1 MVVFQA
7 LTWES
12 RDTDDEHM
20 ISIFGKTE
28 DGKSVCLTTAFTP
41 YFFVKLPENINTPK
55 IRRIYEIIDQQ
66 CKDSLVAYTVV
77 KSKDVWGFQNNQ
89 EFPFMKISFKHLQA
103 RRLVDSFLRKPLDRT
118 PELFDI
124 FGVRN
129 VKVYESN
136 LDPVLRLMHR
146 TGIQSTGWLDTGD
159 KCIRSHL
166 ANVDMDLFSNDWTTL
181 KPVARDDI
189 APFVVASVDI
199 ECYSKSRK
207 FPDANN
213 TDDVCFQIAISLC
226 KFGSDEPYDK
236 TCLCYKKT
244 DSNLEGCNILS
255 YPTEKEMLEAFQKY
269 LHQKDVDIITGWN
282 IFGFDMEYI
291 YKRAQINRCHYDFF
305 NLGKLKDTESELTIK
320 KLSSSALGDNLLK
333 LLPMSGR
340 FIFDLFHEIKKG
352 YKLDS
357 YKLDNVSKLYLGDQK
372 IDMTPK
378 EMFFRYEEEDPVK
391 LREVAEYC
399 IKDTLLPHRLM
410 KKLCT
415 LLNLVEMAK
424 ATWVP
429 VPFLVERGQQIK
441 VFSQLTKKARE
452 LGFMVP
458 TIRYGAIPEEP
469 YEGATVLEAQKG
481 AYYTPI
487 TALDFESLYPSI
499 MMAHNLCYSSYV
511 MDEKRYG
518 NVPGITYETF
528 KIADRTYKF
537 AQDVPSLLPAILLE
551 LKQFRKQ
558 AKKDMAAATGFMKE
572 VYNGKQLAYKISM
585 NSVYGF
591 TGAGKGI
598 LPCVPIASTTTS
610 KGRAMIEETKNY
622 VEKHFPGS
630 KVRYGDSVTPDTP
643 LLIRQNGE
651 VKTTRID
658 SLVDV
663 YELRDDGKEIAEID
677 AEVWTESGFTPIQQI
692 VRHKTTKN
700 IHRVLTH
707 TGVVDV
713 TEDHSLLLKNKEMIK
728 PSEVC
733 LGTELL
739 HGNSVEAFGESD
751 TSVTPE
757 EAKVMGFFFG
767 DGSCGHYDGKYTWA
781 LNNSNMKYLEEMKSL
796 CPFETRV
803 YDTIESSG
811 VYKLNAVGDVKSIST
826 KYRSL
831 FYNQHK
837 EKVVPPCILGAPL
850 SVVKSFW
857 EGYYM
862 ADGDKDVHGYTRMD
876 IKGKEGS
883 MGMYIIGRR
892 LGYNV
897 SVNTR
902 SDKPDVFRQTW
913 TTSSQRKNPI
923 AIKKLEL
930 VGETNGYVYDLTTGS
945 HHFHVG
951 PGELV
956 VHNTDSVMVEFDVGD
971 RKGEEAIAYS
981 WEVGER
987 AAEECSALFKK
998 PNNLELE
1005 KVYWPYFLYSKK
1017 RYAAKLWTKG
1027 KDDKMHMDY
1036 IDVKGLQLVR
1046 RDNTPHVREVCK
1058 ELLDVVLTS
1067 SDPGPPKELAKERA
1081 IELLSGDVPN
1091 EKLVLSQSLADTYKV
1106 AGKNVSVT
1114 SSESVNINQSHVQV
1128 VTKMRQRKPG
1138 SEPQSGDRVP
1148 YLLTKTENA
1157 KAKAYEKAEDPKYV
1171 EEHGVPVDY
1180 HYYFLNKFLNP
1191 VCDLLDPLY
1200 ENVKEEIFGEIINQH
1215 KPPKPKR
1222 EPALSTMK
1230 KDDLI
1235 AECKRRGLEE
1245 TGTLVVL
1252 RARLKEARQGSV
1264 EDIFKNYELKQS
1276 KDESSREDY
1285 ADS

>member
-7 LTWES
+7 ITWES
-12 RDTDDEHM
+12 RDTDEEHL

-41 YFFVKLPENINTPK
+41 YFFIKLPGNIDNAK
-55 IRRIYEIIDQQ
+55 VQRIYNILDEN
-66 CKDSLVAYTVV
+66 CRESLVAYSVM
-77 KSKDVWGFQNNQ
+77 KSKDVWGFQNNE
-89 EFPFMKISFKHLQA
+89 EFVFMKLNFKHLQA
-103 RRLVDSFLRKPLDRT
+103 RRLVDSFLRRPLDRT
-118 PELFDI
+118 PELFSI

-129 VKVYESN
+129 MKVYESN

-166 ANVDMDLFSNDWTTL
+166 AHVDMDLFCNDWTTL
-181 KPVARDDI
+181 KPVARDDM

-199 ECYSKSRK
+199 ECNSSTGK
-207 FPDANN
+207 FPDA
-213 TDDVCFQIAISLC
+213 DIPGDACFQIAISLC

-236 TCLCYKKT
+236 TCLCYKTT
-244 DSNLEGCNILS
+244 DPNLEGSTIQS
-255 YPTEKEMLEAFQKY
+255 YETEREMLEAFHKY
-269 LHQKDVDIITGWN
+269 IHTKDVDIITGWN

-291 YKRAQINRCHYDFF
+291 YKRAQITKCNYGFF
-305 NLGKLKDTESELTIK
+305 NLGKLRDTESELVIK

-333 LLPMSGR
+333 LLPMPGR
-340 FIFDLFHEIKKG
+340 FIFDMFHEVKKG

-372 IDMTPK
+372 IDMAPK
-378 EMFFRYEEEDPVK
+378 EMFARYREGDPVK

-429 VPFLVERGQQIK
+429 ANFLVERGQQIK

-452 LGFMVP
+452 LGFTVP
-458 TIRYGAIPEEP
+458 TIRYGALPEEP

-487 TALDFESLYPSI
+487 TALDFEALYPSI

-511 MDEKRYG
+511 MDEKKYG
-518 NVPGITYETF
+518 AVPGITYETF
-528 KIADRTYKF
+528 NIGDRTYKF
-537 AQDVPSLLPAILLE
+537 AQDVPSLLPAILAE

-558 AKKDMAAATGFMKE
+558 AKRDMANATGFMKE

-610 KGRAMIEETKNY
+610 KGRSMIEETKNY
-622 VEKHFPGS
+622 VEANFPGA
-630 KVRYGDSVTPDTP
+630 KVRYGD
-643 LLIRQNGE
+643 
-651 VKTTRID
+651 
-658 SLVDV
+658 
-663 YELRDDGKEIAEID
+663 
-677 AEVWTESGFTPIQQI
+677 
-692 VRHKTTKN
+692 
-700 IHRVLTH
+700 
-707 TGVVDV
+707 
-713 TEDHSLLLKNKEMIK
+713 
-728 PSEVC
+728 
-733 LGTELL
+733 
-739 HGNSVEAFGESD
+739 
-751 TSVTPE
+751 
-757 EAKVMGFFFG
+757 
-767 DGSCGHYDGKYTWA
+767 
-781 LNNSNMKYLEEMKSL
+781 
-796 CPFETRV
+796 
-803 YDTIESSG
+803 
-811 VYKLNAVGDVKSIST
+811 
-826 KYRSL
+826 
-831 FYNQHK
+831 
-837 EKVVPPCILGAPL
+837 
-850 SVVKSFW
+850 
-857 EGYYM
+857 
-862 ADGDKDVHGYTRMD
+862 
-876 IKGKEGS
+876 
-883 MGMYIIGRR
+883 
-892 LGYNV
+892 
-897 SVNTR
+897 
-902 SDKPDVFRQTW
+902 
-913 TTSSQRKNPI
+913 
-923 AIKKLEL
+923 
-930 VGETNGYVYDLTTGS
+930 
-945 HHFHVG
+945 
-951 PGELV
+951 
-956 VHNTDSVMVEFDVGD
+956 TDSVMVEFDVGD

-1036 IDVKGLQLVR
+1036 IDIKGLQVVR

-1058 ELLDVVLTS
+1058 ELLDVILTS

-1091 EKLVLSQSLADTYKV
+1091 DKLILSQGLSDTYKV
-1106 AGKNVSVT
+1106 GGKNVSVT

-1128 VTKMRQRKPG
+1128 VMKMRERKPG

-1148 YLLTKTENA
+1148 YLLTKTQDS

-1200 ENVKEEIFGEIINQH
+1200 ENVKEDIFGEIINAH
-1215 KPPKPKR
+1215 KPVKPPKLPS
-1222 EPALSTMK
+1222 LSGMK
-1230 KDDLI
+1230 KDQLI
-1235 AECKRRGLEE
+1235 AECQRLGLED
-1245 TGTLVVL
+1245 TGTLPIL
-1252 RARLKEARQGSV
+1252 RARIKEAREGSV
-1264 EDIFKNYELKQS
+1264 EDLFKNYELTQS
-1276 KDESSREDY
+1276 KDESP
-1285 ADS
+1285 

>member
-7 LTWES
+7 LTWEA
-12 RDTDDEHM
+12 RDGEDEHL

-28 DGKSVCLTTAFTP
+28 DGKSVCVTTAFTP
-41 YFFVKLPENINTPK
+41 YFFIKLPAGIDSQK
-55 IRRIYEIIDQQ
+55 VQRIYNILGEK
-66 CKDSLVAYTVV
+66 CKDSLVAYSLM
-77 KSKDVWGFQNNQ
+77 KSKDVWGFQNNE
-89 EFPFMKISFKHLQA
+89 EFAFMKINFKDLQA

-118 PELFDI
+118 PELFEL

-146 TGIQSTGWLDTGD
+146 TGIQSTGWLDSGE
-159 KCIRSHL
+159 KCVRSHL
-166 ANVDMDLFSNDWTTL
+166 ANVDIDLFCNDWTSL

-199 ECYSKSRK
+199 ECNSSTGK
-207 FPDANN
+207 FPDANIPG
-213 TDDVCFQIAISLC
+213 DACFQIAISLC

-236 TCLCYKKT
+236 TCLCYKQT
-244 DSNLEGCNILS
+244 DSNLEGCNIRS
-255 YPTEKEMLEAFQKY
+255 YATEREMLEAFQKY
-269 LHQKDVDIITGWN
+269 LHSKDVDIITGWN

-291 YKRAQINRCHYDFF
+291 YKRAQINRCHYSFY
-305 NLGKLKDTESELTIK
+305 NLGKLKDVDSELVIK

-340 FIFDLFHEIKKG
+340 FIFDLFHEVKKG

-357 YKLDNVSKLYLGDQK
+357 YKLDSVSKLYLGDQK
-372 IDMTPK
+372 IDMAPK
-378 EMFFRYEEEDPVK
+378 EMFARYKEEDPVK

-511 MDEKRYG
+511 MDEKKYG
-518 NVPGITYETF
+518 NVPGIEYETF
-528 KIADRTYKF
+528 RIGDRTYKF

-558 AKKDMAAATGFMKE
+558 AKRDMAAATGFMKE

-610 KGRAMIEETKNY
+610 KGRSMIEETKNY

-630 KVRYGDSVTPDTP
+630 KVRYGD
-643 LLIRQNGE
+643 
-651 VKTTRID
+651 
-658 SLVDV
+658 
-663 YELRDDGKEIAEID
+663 
-677 AEVWTESGFTPIQQI
+677 
-692 VRHKTTKN
+692 
-700 IHRVLTH
+700 
-707 TGVVDV
+707 
-713 TEDHSLLLKNKEMIK
+713 
-728 PSEVC
+728 
-733 LGTELL
+733 
-739 HGNSVEAFGESD
+739 
-751 TSVTPE
+751 
-757 EAKVMGFFFG
+757 
-767 DGSCGHYDGKYTWA
+767 
-781 LNNSNMKYLEEMKSL
+781 
-796 CPFETRV
+796 
-803 YDTIESSG
+803 
-811 VYKLNAVGDVKSIST
+811 
-826 KYRSL
+826 
-831 FYNQHK
+831 
-837 EKVVPPCILGAPL
+837 
-850 SVVKSFW
+850 
-857 EGYYM
+857 
-862 ADGDKDVHGYTRMD
+862 
-876 IKGKEGS
+876 
-883 MGMYIIGRR
+883 
-892 LGYNV
+892 
-897 SVNTR
+897 
-902 SDKPDVFRQTW
+902 
-913 TTSSQRKNPI
+913 
-923 AIKKLEL
+923 
-930 VGETNGYVYDLTTGS
+930 
-945 HHFHVG
+945 
-951 PGELV
+951 
-956 VHNTDSVMVEFDVGD
+956 TDSVMVEFDVGD

-1027 KDDKMHMDY
+1027 KDDQMHMDY

-1091 EKLVLSQSLADTYKV
+1091 HKLVLSQSLADSYKV
-1106 AGKNVSVT
+1106 GGKAVSIT
-1114 SSESVNINQSHVQV
+1114 SPESININQSHVQV

-1148 YLLTKTENA
+1148 YLLTKTEDP
-1157 KAKAYEKAEDPKYV
+1157 KAKAFEKAEDPKYV
-1171 EEHGVPVDY
+1171 EENGVPVDY

-1200 ENVKEEIFGEIINQH
+1200 DNVKDEIFGEIIDQH
-1215 KPPKPKR
+1215 KPKKPPKLPS
-1222 EPALSTMK
+1222 LSGMK
-1230 KDDLI
+1230 KDELI
-1235 AECKRRGLEE
+1235 NECKRLGLEE
-1245 TGTLVVL
+1245 TGTLPIL
-1252 RARLKEARQGSV
+1252 RARLKEARMKKEESV
-1264 EDIFKNYELKQS
+1264 EDLFKNYELTQS
-1276 KDESSREDY
+1276 KDEHV
-1285 ADS
+1285 

>member
-7 LTWES
+7 LTWEA
-12 RDTDDEHM
+12 RDGEDEHL
-20 ISIFGKTE
+20 ISIFGKTG

-41 YFFVKLPENINTPK
+41 YFFIKLPTGIDSQK
-55 IRRIYEIIDQQ
+55 VQRIYNILGDK
-66 CKDSLVAYTVV
+66 CKDSLVAYSLM
-77 KSKDVWGFQNNQ
+77 KSKDVWGFQNNE
-89 EFPFMKISFKHLQA
+89 EFAFMKINFKDLQA
-103 RRLVDSFLRKPLDRT
+103 RRLVDSFLRRPLDRT
-118 PELFDI
+118 PELFEL

-146 TGIQSTGWLDTGD
+146 TGIQSTGWLDSGE
-159 KCIRSHL
+159 KCVRSNL
-166 ANVDMDLFSNDWTTL
+166 ANVDIDLFCNDWTTL

-199 ECYSKSRK
+199 ECNSSTGK
-207 FPDANN
+207 FPDANIPG
-213 TDDVCFQIAISLC
+213 DACFQIAISLC

-236 TCLCYKKT
+236 TCLCYKQT
-244 DSNLEGCNILS
+244 DPNLKGCDIRS
-255 YPTEKEMLEAFQKY
+255 YATEREMLEAFQKY
-269 LHQKDVDIITGWN
+269 LHKKDVDIITGWN

-291 YKRAQINRCHYDFF
+291 YKRAQINRCHYDFY
-305 NLGKLKDTESELTIK
+305 NLGKLKDTDSELVIK

-340 FIFDLFHEIKKG
+340 FIFDLFHEVKKG

-357 YKLDNVSKLYLGDQK
+357 YKLDSVSKLYLGDQK
-372 IDMTPK
+372 IDMAPK
-378 EMFFRYEEEDPVK
+378 EMFARYKEGDPVK
-391 LREVAEYC
+391 LKEVAEYC

-458 TIRYGAIPEEP
+458 TIRYGALPEEP

-487 TALDFESLYPSI
+487 TALDFEALYPSI

-511 MDEKRYG
+511 MDERKYG
-518 NVPGITYETF
+518 NIHGIEYETF
-528 KIADRTYKF
+528 NIGDRTYKF
-537 AQDVPSLLPAILLE
+537 AQGVPSLLPAILLE

-558 AKKDMAAATGFMKE
+558 AKRDMAAASGFMKE

-610 KGRAMIEETKNY
+610 KGRSMIEETKNY
-622 VEKHFPGS
+622 VEKNFPGA
-630 KVRYGDSVTPDTP
+630 KVRYGD
-643 LLIRQNGE
+643 
-651 VKTTRID
+651 
-658 SLVDV
+658 
-663 YELRDDGKEIAEID
+663 
-677 AEVWTESGFTPIQQI
+677 
-692 VRHKTTKN
+692 
-700 IHRVLTH
+700 
-707 TGVVDV
+707 
-713 TEDHSLLLKNKEMIK
+713 
-728 PSEVC
+728 
-733 LGTELL
+733 
-739 HGNSVEAFGESD
+739 
-751 TSVTPE
+751 
-757 EAKVMGFFFG
+757 
-767 DGSCGHYDGKYTWA
+767 
-781 LNNSNMKYLEEMKSL
+781 
-796 CPFETRV
+796 
-803 YDTIESSG
+803 
-811 VYKLNAVGDVKSIST
+811 
-826 KYRSL
+826 
-831 FYNQHK
+831 
-837 EKVVPPCILGAPL
+837 
-850 SVVKSFW
+850 
-857 EGYYM
+857 
-862 ADGDKDVHGYTRMD
+862 
-876 IKGKEGS
+876 
-883 MGMYIIGRR
+883 
-892 LGYNV
+892 
-897 SVNTR
+897 
-902 SDKPDVFRQTW
+902 
-913 TTSSQRKNPI
+913 
-923 AIKKLEL
+923 
-930 VGETNGYVYDLTTGS
+930 
-945 HHFHVG
+945 
-951 PGELV
+951 
-956 VHNTDSVMVEFDVGD
+956 TDSVMVEFDVGD
-971 RKGEEAIAYS
+971 RKGEDAIAYS

-1046 RDNTPHVREVCK
+1046 RDNTPHVREVSK
-1058 ELLDVVLTS
+1058 ELLDVILTS

-1091 EKLVLSQSLADTYKV
+1091 QKLILSQGLSDSYKV
-1106 AGKNVSVT
+1106 GGKSVSVT
-1114 SSESVNINQSHVQV
+1114 SPESVNINQSHVQV
-1128 VTKMRQRKPG
+1128 VTKMRQRRPG

-1148 YLLTKTENA
+1148 YLLTKTENS
-1157 KAKAYEKAEDPKYV
+1157 KAKAFEKAEDPTYV
-1171 EEHGVPVDY
+1171 EENGVPIDY

-1215 KPPKPKR
+1215 KPIKPPKLPS
-1222 EPALSTMK
+1222 LSGMK
-1230 KDDLI
+1230 KDELVS
-1235 AECKRRGLEE
+1235 ECKRLGLED
-1245 TGTLVVL
+1245 TGTLPTL
-1252 RARLKEARQGSV
+1252 RARLKEARMKKEESI
-1264 EDIFKNYELKQS
+1264 EDIFKNYNPTDS
-1276 KDESSREDY
+1276 KDEPV
-1285 ADS
+1285 